1 MDIENG
7 FDCFQWRC
15 PNMNG
20 TNQKFIFRVQQC
32 MCWAWGVF
40 DDVYKTRFYVRPSE
54 IVDNENALQQP
65 PTNQPTIISSNIFY
79 KIFCISPG
87 FTCLM
92 AIGDVPPNFTTLQ
105 SPYSQFGIFLVTR
118 TYNSIREYFEETFPI
133 VPVFVCKFFGQ
144 IPKRSNNIYFSI
156 AFMQHQRH
164 WRLTQFLWQVF
175 FTARQPFFGC
185 CFVCTLRTMNDLTTW
200 TKWTTPNIAEQQ
212 HNILRWRTNCLGD
225 WWKLADTKVI
235 QMAVFDG
242 YKIMLT

>member
-32 MCWAWGVF
+32 MCWAWGVS

-105 SPYSQFGIFLVTR
+105 SPYSQFGIFLVAHTIPFVNISR
-118 TYNSIREYFEETFPI
+118 KHFQSFRYLYANFSDKFLNDPI
-133 VPVFVCKFFGQ
+133 IYIFLLHLC
-144 IPKRSNNIYFSI
+144 NIS
-156 AFMQHQRH
+156 
-164 WRLTQFLWQVF
+164 
-175 FTARQPFFGC
+175 
-185 CFVCTLRTMNDLTTW
+185 
-200 TKWTTPNIAEQQ
+200 
-212 HNILRWRTNCLGD
+212 
-225 WWKLADTKVI
+225 VI
-235 QMAVFDG
+235 DG
-242 YKIMLT
+242 